1 MAGGKITPAHRQRH
15 ALPCICE
22 STLSRVE
29 SHRESTRRQQ
39 AFALLRVYDD
49 TFMRCGNGLA
59 ENPARPLKANR
70 RTESST
76 AMTINPLVA

>member
-22 STLSRVE
+22 ST
-29 SHRESTRRQQ
+29 RRQQ
-39 AFALLRVYDD
+39 AFASLRVYDD

-76 AMTINPLVA
+76 AMTIKPT